1 MNHNLKFGLYLGFV
15 QVVIVL
21 AVLLVD
27 PNQLGSQWLGF
38 VSTLAYVGILL
49 WAGFVLRSEKGG
61 YLSFKQGFVSTF
73 IVILVGGAITVV
85 FNLLLYT
92 VIIPDTADTLHSNY
106 INTLAAG
113 YEQAGLDDEMIDSA
127 VDSMSFLSPYRP
139 LGILLSYLGTAIGG
153 AIMALIIALVIKKKE
168 PQFR

>member
-1 MNHNLKFGLYLGFV
+1 MNHNLRFGLYLGFI
-15 QVVIVL
+15 QVIVVL

-27 PNQLGSQWLGF
+27 PNQLSSQWLGI
-38 VSTLAYVGILL
+38 VTTIVYVGVLL
-49 WAGFVLRSEKGG
+49 WAGYELRSEKGG
-61 YLSFKQGFVSTF
+61 YINFKQGFISTF
-73 IVILVGGAITVV
+73 VVILIGAAITTL

-92 VIIPDTADTLHSNY
+92 VIIPDTAETLHNNY

-113 YEQAGLDDEMIDSA
+113 YEQAGLDDDTIDEA

-139 LGILLSYLGTAIGG
+139 IGILLSYFGAAIGG
-153 AIMALIIALVIKKKE
+153 AIMAVIVALVIRRKE